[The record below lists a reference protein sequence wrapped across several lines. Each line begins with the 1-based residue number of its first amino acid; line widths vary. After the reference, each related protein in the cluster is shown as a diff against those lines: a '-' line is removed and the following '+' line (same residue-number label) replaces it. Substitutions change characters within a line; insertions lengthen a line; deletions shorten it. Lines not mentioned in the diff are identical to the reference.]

1 MDFDII
7 EEFYTTLQTDATSD
21 LNAISELEAKVDPLH
36 NLLVES
42 KGYPIEKKQDIKLF
56 KGLWQLNFLPK
67 AQTVLG
73 AIYWLPKCEIM
84 TPSDKLKDSRSVLL
98 LEPLAMPGQWAS
110 TIKLF
115 YNHSSRPDIIG
126 VPRFWGLSEFGPAEK
141 DIRTLG
147 MPLSQCT
154 EISLRDIQKRA
165 VEQTLCTLQQW
176 GGATIIADCG
186 FGKTRLAL
194 SIISRLGRRA
204 IILCNRDILMLQWAS
219 VINELMPGLKVSWFQ
234 GSQNLRKSTVKTSD
248 GRVFAGPLE
257 SSDICILSIETLIE
271 GHGPKDF
278 LQTFGT
284 VVVDECH
291 HLAAS
296 TLVHALP
303 LMPARNIVGLS
314 ATPDRRDGLEH
325 ALYWL
330 SGPVSF
336 VYKRLPSITGLSE
349 QVEVLKLVFDEGL
362 KREKF
367 YQGGQMAFAE
377 MITFL
382 TQDAS
387 RNKLILDQI
396 TDLVSKRAKL
406 IVVSSMVQHC
416 MDLYEAIQNSSASEL
431 KNVQMAL
438 MAGSNVQ
445 SGLAKEPKT
454 RIVFATYSLLEEG
467 YDDQIL
473 DTLLLV
479 TPRSRIQQTVGR
491 IERTHDNKLRPLVI
505 DIVDNFSVYPSM
517 WAKRKKFYSSRGFLI
532 H

>member
-1 MDFDII
+1 MDDIDI
-7 EEFYTTLQTDATSD
+7 VSTITTI
-21 LNAISELEAKVDPLH
+21 NVIDPLDQ
-36 NLLVES
+36 LLSES
-42 KGYPIEKKQDIKLF
+42 LGFPQQKKTKIKLF
-56 KGLWQLNFLPK
+56 KGLWAMGPEKSEFS
-67 AQTVLG
+67 VLG
-73 AIYWLPKCEIM
+73 SIYWLPKSEIL
-84 TPSDKLKDSRSVLL
+84 TQSGVLKESRSLL
-98 LEPLAMPGQWAS
+98 NLEPLTLPGQWSS

-115 YNHSSRPDIIG
+115 YEHSTRLDIVG
-126 VPRFWGLSEFGPAEK
+126 VPRFWGQSEFGRAQK

-147 MPLSQCT
+147 LPLISLG

-165 VEQTLCTLQQW
+165 IEQTLVTLSEW

-219 VINELMPGLKVSWFQ
+219 VINELLPALKVSWFQ
-234 GSQNLRKSTVKTSD
+234 GSQNLRKATVKTSD

-257 SSDICILSIETLIE
+257 SSDICIFSIETLIE
-271 GHGPKDF
+271 GQGPKDF

-303 LMPARNIVGLS
+303 MLPARNIVGLS

-349 QVEVLKLVFDEGL
+349 QVEVRKVLFNEGL
-362 KREKF
+362 QREKF

-382 TQDAS
+382 TQDAA

-396 TDLVSKRAKL
+396 TDLISNEKRSKI

-416 MDLYEAIQNSSASEL
+416 TTLYEAINSSTASEL
-431 KNVQMAL
+431 KNIKMAL
-438 MAGSNVQ
+438 MAGPNVQ
-445 SGLAKEPKT
+445 SVLAKDPTT

-473 DTLLLV
+473 DTLLLI

-505 DIVDNFSVYPSM
+505 DIVDDFSVYPSM
-517 WAKRKKFYSSRGFLI
+517 WAKRKKFYLSRGFLI
-532 H
+532 NVI